1 MLIPTL
7 LASVLALATD
17 GLSVP
22 LLVPKPVSLTQTAG
36 AFVLDE
42 KAVIGTDTAS
52 RPAAALLSSW
62 LKATTGRETKITG
75 RGTISLKVNP
85 ALTKLGSEGCQD

>member
-1 MLIPTL
+1 MHAVNSRVT
-7 LASVLALATD
+7 
-17 GLSVP
+17 
-22 LLVPKPVSLTQTAG
+22 TQSINGTG

-52 RPAAALLSSW
+52 RPAAALLSGW